1 MDQNFSLMAQSRANY
16 YTAGSPVQ
24 FVRVEL
30 LKGDVTG
37 EVAVCLTF
45 KNVGTESLTGLVV
58 HFKCKDAAGQVLCE
72 DDFYYEQLNAQP
84 GAVFG
89 SDDAV
94 YVSDTP
100 VSSVEVEQ
108 DRAFLNGRGVDLR
121 NYKRVRLNMPRV
133 LPGSIS
139 RTLQQR
145 TGNVQLTCVPQDTEY
160 GWFCACGAFHPNEEN
175 TTVCSECGGDRA
187 AIKATLTGILEEARQ
202 AAERQQQEVNAVAN
216 SVAPAPA
223 PQPQAQP
230 APAATDPRAMA
241 NAVQAAITGQ
251 QDIPPQSAYEPEQA
265 TAAFEPQSNG
275 YADDEDEEA
284 ERVRRY
290 APKGRLFDDE
300 DDEDD
305 EDDGTQMY
313 DTDDLDDDDYDDRKK
328 SKKRGRYADDDE
340 SSEDDVMAE
349 RIIRLAPPITAIA
362 CALIVAVSLVYHFIL
377 A

>member
-45 KNVGTESLTGLVV
+45 KNVGTEPLTGLVV

-305 EDDGTQMY
+305 GTQMY

-362 CALIVAVSLVYHFIL
+362 CALIIAVSLVYHFIL

>member
-45 KNVGTESLTGLVV
+45 KNVGTEPLTGLVV

-108 DRAFLNGRGVDLR
+108 DRAFLNGRGIGLR

-305 EDDGTQMY
+305 GTQMY

>member
-45 KNVGTESLTGLVV
+45 KNVGTEPLTGLVV

-216 SVAPAPA
+216 SVASAPA

-275 YADDEDEEA
+275 YSDEEDEEA

-290 APKGRLFDDE
+290 APKGRLF

>member
-45 KNVGTESLTGLVV
+45 KNVGTEPLTGLVV

-290 APKGRLFDDE
+290 APKDRLF

>member
-45 KNVGTESLTGLVV
+45 KNVGTEPLTGLVV

-230 APAATDPRAMA
+230 APAATDPRPMA

-290 APKGRLFDDE
+290 APKGRLF

>member
-45 KNVGTESLTGLVV
+45 KNVGTEPLTGLVV

-187 AIKATLTGILEEARQ
+187 AIKATLTSILEEARQ

-305 EDDGTQMY
+305 GTQMY